1 MPQETK
7 KKKSCCVIGT
17 FQRATVN
24 EPGLFVSFKNL
35 SADLTQQQQQQQGSV
50 KTTPRA
56 TGTVN
61 NFINCLRPQLIEQ
74 KHINNMEKHFLFL
87 MLLRHLCHLK
97 AGYPLYHFYSSH
109 GQTAH
114 SLMGNCASCWTGK

>member
-7 KKKSCCVIGT
+7 KKSCWVIGT

-35 SADLTQQQQQQQGSV
+35 SADLTQQQQQQGSV
-50 KTTPRA
+50 KTTTRA

-87 MLLRHLCHLK
+87 MLRRHLCHLK
-97 AGYPLYHFYSSH
+97 AGYPLCPW
-109 GQTAH
+109 
-114 SLMGNCASCWTGK
+114 LE